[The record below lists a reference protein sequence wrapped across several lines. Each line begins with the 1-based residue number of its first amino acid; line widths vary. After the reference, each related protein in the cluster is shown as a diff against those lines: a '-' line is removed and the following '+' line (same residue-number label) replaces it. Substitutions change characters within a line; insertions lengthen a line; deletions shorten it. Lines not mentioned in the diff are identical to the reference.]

1 MGRRMVLKAL
11 IISNIAKKISNFTM
25 SMAEPLSEIGY
36 NVTLASN
43 FENYNGNILDAPI
56 ETYHINFPRN
66 PLNLKNIMAYRQLIK
81 LLQEEQFDVIHCN
94 SPIGGV
100 LGRICGVKAGVKTI
114 IYTAHGFHFYKG
126 APLINRTLYK
136 WVEKYLA
143 RKTDAIITINKEDY
157 EAAKRMKLR
166 NNGRAYYIPGVGIDV
181 DTIKKVEVDRTKK
194 RKEFSVGD
202 NEFLITSV
210 GRLEKNKNVENMIKA
225 IAKTNNNIKLL
236 LCGDGE
242 QTDDMKKLAKEL
254 NVENR
259 VIFAGFRND
268 IPEILKSSD
277 AYMLIS
283 YREGLSRSLM
293 EAMAAGLPCIA
304 SNIRGNVDLI
314 EDGVGGY
321 LVDPDDVDGI
331 SIAIN
336 KIAKDINLRNRMG
349 QVNLG
354 KVELCSI
361 ENVKKQMNEI
371 YRSILDCSKITKD

>member
-1 MGRRMVLKAL
+1 MKVLYIDN
-11 IISNIAKKISNFTM
+11 IIKKKTNPVATQVLLKSNYEVHIAAN
-25 SMAEPLSEIGY
+25 LN
-36 NVTLASN
+36 NVV
-43 FENYNGNILDAPI
+43 ENLKSKDIK
-56 ETYHINFPRN
+56 YHNINFHRN
-66 PLNLKNIMAYRQLIK
+66 PLNRENLIAYRQLMK
-81 LLQEEQFDVIHCN
+81 LLQEEQFDTIHCN

-166 NNGRAYYIPGVGIDV
+166 NNGNVYYVAGVGIDV
-181 DTIKKVEVDRTKK
+181 DTIKKVEVNRTKK
-194 RKEFSVGD
+194 RNEFGVDD
-202 NEFLITSV
+202 NEFLITAV

-225 IAKTNNNIKLL
+225 IAKTNNNVKLL

-242 QTDDMKKLAKEL
+242 QADDMKKLAKEL

-304 SNIRGNVDLI
+304 SKIRGNVDLI
-314 EDGVGGY
+314 ENGIGGC
-321 LVDPDDVDGI
+321 LVDPNDVDEI
-331 SIAIN
+331 AAAIN
-336 KIAKDINLRNRMG
+336 KIAIDTDLRNKMG
-349 QVNLG
+349 QVNLE
-354 KVELCSI
+354 KVKLFSI
-361 ENVKKQMNEI
+361 ENVKKQMKEI
-371 YRSILDCSKITKD
+371 YESILK